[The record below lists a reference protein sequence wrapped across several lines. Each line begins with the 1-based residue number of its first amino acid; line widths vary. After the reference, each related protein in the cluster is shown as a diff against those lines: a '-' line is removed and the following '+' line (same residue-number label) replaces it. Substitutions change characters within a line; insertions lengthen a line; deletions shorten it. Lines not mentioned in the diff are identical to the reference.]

1 MVGRMI
7 DLAEEVALGKSQEAG
22 RNHLDRKGGS
32 QTGIVLGVAPAEEG
46 ANLVRKSARAVG
58 KKVVGELDRSVRN
71 ENSLEVV
78 EVRVAS
84 AATAASQEAEHKD
97 FGAMMRLML
106 SDDAPLGEAGLD
118 CCMATG

>member
-32 QTGIVLGVAPAEEG
+32 QTGIVLGVAP
-46 ANLVRKSARAVG
+46 AVG